1 MARPKRLNRPPSI
14 LDVAAAAGVSHQTVS
29 RVLNNSKNVL
39 PETRERVQAA
49 INELGYRRNSVA
61 RALARHKSE
70 MIGVIT
76 TTSLDYGPSSIL
88 MEIELA
94 ARASGYY
101 TAVAPIE
108 DYDDSSMEGVLDHLL
123 GLSVEGLVVIAPLRD
138 VAADM
143 TKKDIPVPVVAVT
156 TQQMG
161 EIAGV
166 IPVAIDQVEGARLAM
181 EHLYGLGHR
190 DIAHIGGQP
199 EFFEAGHREK
209 TWRSF
214 MVEHGLDIREP
225 VARGWDFSIGY
236 EEGRRLIDG
245 GLPSAVFCAND
256 QLALGLYRAL
266 EEAGRSVPGDVS
278 VVGFDDM
285 PAARY
290 YSPALTTI
298 NQDFASL
305 GRLVLSTLLEAI
317 ESPEAGPIGPKS
329 LLPTLVVRG
338 STARLERPGL

>member
-39 PETRERVQAA
+39 PQTRERVQAA
-49 INELGYRRNSVA
+49 IDELGYRRNSAA

-88 MEIELA
+88 MEVELA

-108 DYDDSSMEGVLDHLL
+108 DYDDSSIEEALDHLL
-123 GLSVEGLVVIAPLRD
+123 GLPVEGLVVIAPLRD

-143 TKKDIPVPVVAVT
+143 SKKDIPVPVVAVT
-156 TQQMG
+156 TQEMG
-161 EIAGV
+161 EVAGV
-166 IPVAIDQVEGARLAM
+166 IPVAIDQVKGARLAL

-190 DIAHIGGQP
+190 DIAHIAGQA
-199 EFFEAGHREK
+199 EFFEARHREA
-209 TWRSF
+209 TWRAF
-214 MVEHGLDIREP
+214 MGERALAIREP

-236 EEGRRLIDG
+236 EEGRRLLAEG
-245 GLPSAVFCAND
+245 MPSAVFCAND
-256 QLALGLYRAL
+256 QIALGLYRAL
-266 EEAGRSVPGDVS
+266 EEAGRSVPSDVS
-278 VVGFDDM
+278 IVGFDDM

-317 ESPEAGPIGPKS
+317 DAPEAAGIAPKS
-329 LLPTLVVRG
+329 LEPVLVVRD
-338 STARLERPGL
+338 STARP